1 MKTIL
6 ANPKAAAS
14 TGFLL
19 ALPFM
24 TLFLLLVL
32 GIELSLGP
40 LDPLLTAEGSRL
52 GSLIVLGA
60 LILLLLGFFVSLLP
74 LVRSVRAGYSI
85 TANPINLLIAVMI
98 LLFILAFVGG
108 VVIDQFPCWIG
119 VPNCD

>member
-1 MKTIL
+1 
-6 ANPKAAAS
+6 
-14 TGFLL
+14 
-19 ALPFM
+19 M

-74 LVRSVRAGYSI
+74 LVRGVRAGYSI